1 MRWEAA
7 GLKLGSIA
15 VNISALEFRFKD
27 FVAGVQ
33 LILNETGLDPCHLQ
47 LEITES
53 VLMRDV
59 ESSNLILQ
67 QLKNMGIQ
75 LAVDDFGTGYS
86 SLSYLHQFS
95 IDILKIDQSFV
106 RDISC
111 DNGIIAS
118 AVIAMGASLK
128 QLVIAEGIEKQDQLA
143 FLKTQHC
150 EEGQWRFNG

>member
-1 MRWEAA
+1 
-7 GLKLGSIA
+7 
-15 VNISALEFRFKD
+15 
-27 FVAGVQ
+27 
-33 LILNETGLDPCHLQ
+33 
-47 LEITES
+47 
-53 VLMRDV
+53 
-59 ESSNLILQ
+59 
-67 QLKNMGIQ
+67 MGIQ

-111 DNGIIAS
+111 DSGIIAS

-128 QLVIAEGIEKQDQLA
+128 QLVIAEGVEKQDQLA

-150 EEGQWRFNG
+150 EEGQGYFFSRPIIAEQFAQLLATGLYGKEENQGIDDECRTAIGC